1 MTTIYD
7 PADGRYLDEADVRAE
22 LTRAFDLCSGCRRCT
37 DRCGA
42 FPTLFDL
49 LEHRAGAGDLTPAEQ
64 DAVVGECFGC
74 KLCVTACPYHAAAQ
88 HPDDSEVPD
97 DVDDL
102 DVPRLMQRATAMMA
116 ATRGGHHRRAAIA
129 TLGPLGAVGRLAR
142 AAPSLVNPLVTSAP
156 GSLARTLLRTV
167 TGTSSQRVLAPIA
180 TSRFSTWFRA
190 RAPMRLSAR
199 RRRVSVLASCDI
211 EYHAPEVGRDLVT
224 VYERNGVECSLSEA
238 GCCGAHLLDRGDL
251 RRFRATAAA
260 NVTALAAEVRAGR
273 DIVVS
278 QPTCAYVI
286 QHDYP
291 VHVPSPD
298 AVLVAEHT
306 SDACDYLIAL
316 HTSVDASLDTDFS
329 GDIPDQVVV
338 HLPCH
343 GRIDSPATSARDLV
357 RLTGARVTTVAVCS
371 GMGAG
376 WGARTGN
383 EQPSLRQADRLAAA
397 LPTDSGCG
405 DERCVIVSDCH
416 AAAGAIAERS
426 GGEALHPLQV
436 IAAAYRRRP

>member
-1 MTTIYD
+1 MADTI
-7 PADGRYLDEADVRAE
+7 AGLR
-22 LTRAFDLCSGCRRCT
+22 SRRWV
-37 DRCGA
+37 
-42 FPTLFDL
+42 
-49 LEHRAGAGDLTPAEQ
+49 H
-64 DAVVGECFGC
+64 
-74 KLCVTACPYHAAAQ
+74 
-88 HPDDSEVPD
+88 S
-97 DVDDL
+97 
-102 DVPRLMQRATAMMA
+102 
-116 ATRGGHHRRAAIA
+116 
-129 TLGPLGAVGRLAR
+129 GPLGRLAR

-199 RRRVSVLASCDI
+199 RRRASVLASCDI

-316 HTSVDASLDTDFS
+316 HTSVDATPRHRLPRRHAGPGRRPPAMSRPHRLARHERPRPRAADRCTGHHRRRVLGDGS
-329 GDIPDQVVV
+329 GMG
-338 HLPCH
+338 CAH
-343 GRIDSPATSARDLV
+343 GQRAALAAPGRSPRCGAAQRTRAAATSAAWSCR
-357 RLTGARVTTVAVCS
+357 AVTP
-371 GMGAG
+371 
-376 WGARTGN
+376 
-383 EQPSLRQADRLAAA
+383 Q
-397 LPTDSGCG
+397 
-405 DERCVIVSDCH
+405 
-416 AAAGAIAERS
+416 
-426 GGEALHPLQV
+426 QV
-436 IAAAYRRRP
+436 

>member
-49 LEHRAGAGDLTPAEQ
+49 LDVRAGAGDLTPAEQ

-74 KLCVTACPYHAAAQ
+74 KLCVTSCPYHAGGQ
-88 HPDDSEVPD
+88 QPD

-102 DVPRLMQRATAMMA
+102 DVPRLMQRATAMTA
-116 ATRGGHHRRAAIA
+116 ASRGGHHRWAGA
-129 TLGPLGAVGRLAR
+129 TLGPLGSLGPMAR

-167 TGTSSQRVLAPIA
+167 TGTSSQRVLAPVA

-190 RAPMRLSAR
+190 RAPIRLSAPHR
-199 RRRVSVLASCDI
+199 RASVLASCDI
-211 EYHAPEVGRDLVT
+211 EYHAPEIGRDLVT
-224 VYERNGVECSLSEA
+224 VYERNGIECSLSES

-278 QPTCAYVI
+278 QPTCAYVV

-291 VHVPSPD
+291 VHAPSPE

-306 SDACDYLIAL
+306 SDACDYLMAL
-316 HTSVDASLDTDFS
+316 HTSVDARLDTDFR
-329 GDIPDQVVV
+329 GDVPDQVVV
-338 HLPCH
+338 HRPCH
-343 GRIDSPATSARDLV
+343 ARIDSPATSARDLM

-383 EQPSLRQADRLAAA
+383 ERPSLRQADRLAAA
-397 LPTDSGCG
+397 LPRDSGSG
-405 DERCVIVSDCH
+405 DECCVVVSSCQ
-416 AAAGAIAERS
+416 AAAGVIAERS
-426 GGEALHPLQV
+426 DGEALHPLQV